1 MKYTLNAIFSQIN
14 STNSKATYFN
24 CKIQEV
30 IGYMTHFISELLLF
44 ALWWGLGVFELLI
57 F

>member
-1 MKYTLNAIFSQIN
+1 MQFFLKLTQLTQKQL
-14 STNSKATYFN
+14 TFN